1 MTSVAL
7 RNPTAVSCCSGERN
21 TTEAT
26 SAAWNSPSENWLT
39 SRIANELAEVGARE
53 SPADA
58 FERARPGVHRAV
70 RLSEPRDEPC
80 RQASADCA
88 SKNRVQS
95 WSSAWPL
102 PRMKL
107 STMSCAAASENCTG
121 GDFMK

>member
-7 RNPTAVSCCSGERN
+7 RNPVAVSCFSGERN

-26 SAAWNSPSENWLT
+26 KADWKSPSEDWLT
-39 SRIANELAEVGARE
+39 SRMAKSLRKSGLPRAPRIRSSVPGPVFTEPSGYPSTVESRGYASVGWT
-53 SPADA
+53 
-58 FERARPGVHRAV
+58 
-70 RLSEPRDEPC
+70 
-80 RQASADCA
+80 

-95 WSSAWPL
+95 WSSACPL

-107 STMSCAAASENCTG
+107 STMSRAASSENCTG

>member
-7 RNPTAVSCCSGERN
+7 RNPVAVSCFSGERN

-26 SAAWNSPSENWLT
+26 SDGLEEPVGELADEPDRE
-39 SRIANELAEVGARE
+39 ELAEVGARE
-53 SPADA
+53 SPADP

-70 RLSEPRDEPC
+70 RLSEPAAGLAVRP
-80 RQASADCA
+80 RRPAT

-107 STMSCAAASENCTG
+107 STMSCAASSENCTG